1 MDLVFYWLNFLKFLG
16 VIALRSL
23 LKKSRVIAHLIGA
36 VFTWPVWAFQGELA
50 EPCSARKSHLSS
62 ADQSSNEEREQSINN
77 FAEIGPH
84 SQTYLLY
91 CGSSLIRTLMIKCPF
106 NLPIYNMAV
115 ASPPIYNTT

>member
-16 VIALRSL
+16 VIALRS
-23 LKKSRVIAHLIGA
+23 
-36 VFTWPVWAFQGELA
+36 FQGELA

-106 NLPIYNMAV
+106 NLPIYNGGC
-115 ASPPIYNTT
+115 